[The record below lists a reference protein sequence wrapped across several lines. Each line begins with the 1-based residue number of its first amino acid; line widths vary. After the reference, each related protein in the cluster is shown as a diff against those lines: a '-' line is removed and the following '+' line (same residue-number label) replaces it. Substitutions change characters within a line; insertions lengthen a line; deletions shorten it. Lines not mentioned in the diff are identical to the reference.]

1 MNQSAKEL
9 LSELKQGIAKLRE
22 LTLAGES
29 DWAVYEEQ
37 CYLNALPEL
46 INELTYF
53 LDTQPQLYVASSKG
67 SQLCAMIETLEE
79 LKKDYLIVELYI
91 IGELSELSDE
101 DLDNHVDSMV
111 ATVNIL

>member
-53 LDTQPQLYVASSKG
+53 LDTQPQLYIASSKG
-67 SQLCAMIETLEE
+67 SQLCAMIETLED
-79 LKKDYLIVELYI
+79 LKQDYLKVELYI
-91 IGELSELSDE
+91 MGLLLNMSDKELD
-101 DLDNHVDSMV
+101 DHVDYMV